1 MKTHLFSVKATWV
14 AAFFLVSAAMGFAA
28 IPFDSAMVT
37 RVENK
42 VTLGEIKGSKVA
54 GRRPAAV
61 ADVVKADNFL
71 QTTSNSR
78 AELQFGDKSLV
89 RVGQNSVFSFQ
100 ADTRTLSLESGEMLF
115 HVVPGKGGA
124 TIKTPTLT
132 AAVTGTT
139 ALVRENEIIVLE
151 GKLTLKDKDGNTVTI
166 EAGGEFN
173 AAKFE
178 DGRLVGYKV
187 DVTKLNLPLYAW
199 AKLPDGVE
207 KLIADANPGWERK
220 LIAGED
226 QGNSGGGNAT
236 GLGLAGLLNPIFG
249 GGAGTGGGNVTTNV
263 NPPGP
268 VPMIESMGG
277 SGSPPPP
284 DPDPVEMLL
293 K

>member
-1 MKTHLFSVKATWV
+1 MKTHIFSAKTTWV
-14 AAFFLVSAAMGFAA
+14 AVFFIMSAAAGFAA

-42 VTLGEIKGSKVA
+42 VTLGEIKGRTVA

-61 ADVVKADNFL
+61 ADVVKADNFV

-78 AELQFGDKSLV
+78 AELQFRDKSLV

-115 HVVPGKGGA
+115 YVVPGKGGA

-173 AAKFE
+173 AARFE
-178 DGRLVGYKV
+178 DGKLVGYKV
-187 DVTKLNLPLYAW
+187 DVTKLSLPLYSW

-207 KLIADANPGWERK
+207 KMIADANPGWERK

-226 QGNSGGGNAT
+226 QGDATGSGAT

-249 GGAGTGGGNVTTNV
+249 GGAGTGGGNATTNV

-268 VPMIESMGG
+268 VPIIEEMGG
-277 SGSPPPP
+277 PGNPPP
-284 DPDPVEMLL
+284 DPDPPGEFFR
-293 K
+293 